1 MKDNTVIEATNQGT
15 TRKRAARDIVVPE
28 WGVRVW
34 LGNAE

>member
-1 MKDNTVIEATNQGT
+1 MRRPIMRRHVSILRRVI
-15 TRKRAARDIVVPE
+15 DVPE